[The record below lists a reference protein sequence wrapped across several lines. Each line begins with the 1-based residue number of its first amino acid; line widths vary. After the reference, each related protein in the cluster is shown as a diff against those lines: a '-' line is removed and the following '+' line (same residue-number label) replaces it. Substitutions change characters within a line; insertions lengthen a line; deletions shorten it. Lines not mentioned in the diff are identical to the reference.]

1 MQRLPKVLV
10 ENVQLTNAYAS
21 YYPAPASTLTT
32 ISAATLNNTSGAPVT
47 VSISIVPAAGAQ
59 GNTNEIA
66 TNLSIPAAGAAPTV
80 VAGLIGQTLGPGE
93 TLQMKASVGTAIT
106 PRISGYETVAS

>member
-10 ENVQLTNAYAS
+10 ENVQLTNAYAP
-21 YYPAPASTLTT
+21 YYPAPANTLAT
-32 ISAATLNNTSGAPVT
+32 INAATLNNTSGAPVT

-59 GNTNEIA
+59 GNTNEIV

-80 VAGLIGQTLGPGE
+80 VTALLGQHLSAGE
-93 TLQMKASVGTAIT
+93 TLQMKASTGTAIT